1 MIPLWRLLRLFPK
14 IKTDNIM
21 GINLK
26 AGEPFE
32 YRHNGEWKR
41 SMEQMLGVV
50 GVKDLDELINQTV
63 PENIR
68 EDKKLNLPDPVPESK
83 FLKGLEQTAAKNRLF
98 TSFIGMGYYGT
109 VTPAVIRRNIL
120 ENPGWY
126 TAYTPYQAE
135 VAQGRLEALI
145 NFQTMVSDLTGMEI
159 ANASLLDEGTAA
171 AEAMAMFFSLR
182 KGNKK
187 QADKFFVDR
196 AVFPQTLDVL
206 KTRSVPRGIELV
218 VGDPGEFDFS
228 ADDLFGALFQYPG
241 EDGRISDPSVWIED
255 AHAHDVKVVI
265 AADLLS
271 LALLK
276 APGGMGADVVVGSTQ
291 RFGVPMGFGGPHAA
305 YFATL
310 DQYKRQ
316 IPGRIIGVSVDRDGK
331 PAYRMALQTREQHI
345 RREKATSNICTAQV
359 LLAVMAG
366 MYGVYHGPEGIRR
379 IAGKVHGLAVALDHA
394 LMELGYKQ
402 KNDWY
407 FDTLRVETDNPEMTE
422 TIRNIALS
430 EKMNFRYFPDGDIGL
445 SVDET
450 HDMEIIEKVASVFAM
465 AKTGDSSAQLK
476 SEVELRLPEGLR
488 RNTPYL
494 EHSVFNSYQ
503 SEHEMLRY
511 LKRLENKD
519 LSLVHSMIS
528 LGSCTMKLNAT
539 TEMIPITWP
548 EWSDLHPF
556 VPTEQAEGYRELIR
570 DLENWL
576 SEITGLAATTLQPN
590 SGAQGEFTG
599 LMIIRAWHESRGE
612 AHRNVALIPS
622 SAHGTNP
629 ASAVMAGMEVVIVKC
644 DDGGNIDLEDLKAKA
659 GQHREKLAAF
669 MVTYPS
675 THGVF
680 EEDIIEMCRVVH
692 DNGGQVYMDGAN
704 MNAQVGLTNPGK
716 IGADVCHLNLHKTF
730 AIPHGGG
737 GPGVGPVCV
746 AKHLVEFLPGNPVV
760 KTGGKKAITAV
771 SSAPYGSAG
780 VLAISYAYIAM
791 MGAEGLT
798 KATKKAILNANYLK
812 ERLSEH
818 YKILYAGKNGRCGH
832 EMIVDCRMFKAAGI
846 EVEDIAKRLMD
857 YGFHAPTVS
866 FPVPGTLMIEPT
878 ESESLEELDRFVEA
892 MAAIREEIRE
902 VENGKADRENN
913 VLKNAPHT
921 SLMIASGQ
929 WELPYGRE
937 KAVYPADFVRENKF
951 WPSVRRIDNAYGDR
965 HLVCSCLP
973 VEAYTHEGMSTGD
986 SN

>member
-1 MIPLWRLLRLFPK
+1 MSV
-14 IKTDNIM
+14 
-21 GINLK
+21 NLK
-26 AGEPFE
+26 AEELFE
-32 YRHNGEWKR
+32 HRHNGEWDR
-41 SMEQMLGVV
+41 SIGQMLSAI
-50 GVKDLDELINQTV
+50 GVKDIDELIDQTV
-63 PENIR
+63 PANIR
-68 EDKKLNLPDPVPESK
+68 DDQPLSLPDPVSESGFIK
-83 FLKGLEQTAAKNRLF
+83 ALEKKAGENRLF
-98 TSFIGMGYYGT
+98 TSLIGMGYYGT

-145 NFQTMVSDLTGMEI
+145 NFQTMVSDLTGLEI

-171 AEAMAMFFSLR
+171 AEAMSMFYALR
-182 KGNKK
+182 KGDKK

-206 KTRSVPRGIELV
+206 KTRSVPRGIRLIV
-218 VGDPGEFDFS
+218 DDPRSFDFS
-228 ADDLFGALFQYPG
+228 RDDLFGALFQYPG
-241 EDGRISDPSVWIED
+241 EDGRISDPSTWIGS
-255 AHAHDVKVVI
+255 AHDHDVKVAV

-271 LALLK
+271 LAVLK
-276 APGGMGADVVVGSTQ
+276 SPGEMGADVAVGSTQ
-291 RFGVPMGFGGPHAA
+291 RFGVPMGYGGPHAA

-310 DQYKRQ
+310 DPYKRH
-316 IPGRIIGVSVDRDGK
+316 IPGRIIGVSLDRDGK

-366 MYGVYHGPEGIRR
+366 MYAVYHGPEGLRR
-379 IAGKVHGLAVALDHA
+379 IASKVHGLAVALDRA
-394 LMELGYKQ
+394 LQGLGYKQ
-402 KNDWY
+402 RNEWY
-407 FDTLRVETDNPEMTE
+407 FDTLRVETGRRELTE
-422 TIRNIALS
+422 KIRKFALA
-430 EKMNFRYFPDGDIGL
+430 EELNFRYFQNGDIGL
-445 SVDET
+445 SLDET
-450 HDMEIIEKVASVFAM
+450 HDLALVEQVAGIFRKAKDGDGTAM
-465 AKTGDSSAQLK
+465 VPG
-476 SEVELRLPEGLR
+476 EVEMRLPAELER
-488 RNTPYL
+488 KTAYL
-494 EHSVFNSYQ
+494 EHPVFNSYH
-503 SEHEMLRY
+503 SEHEMVRY

-519 LSLVHSMIS
+519 ISLVHSMIS

-539 TEMIPITWP
+539 TEMIPVTWR
-548 EWSDLHPF
+548 EWADIHPF
-556 VPTEQAEGYRELIR
+556 VPEDQVKGYKGLIK
-570 DLENWL
+570 DLGEWL
-576 SEITGLAATTLQPN
+576 TGITGLAATTLQPN

-599 LMIIRAWHESRGE
+599 LMIIRAYHESRGE
-612 AHRNVALIPS
+612 SHRNVALIPS

-629 ASAVMAGMEVVIVKC
+629 ASAVMAGMEVVIVRC
-644 DDGGNIDLEDLKAKA
+644 DDGGNIDLQDLKEKA
-659 GQHREKLAAF
+659 EQHRERLAAF

-680 EEDIIEMCRVVH
+680 EEDIVEMCKVIH
-692 DNGGQVYMDGAN
+692 ENGGQVYMDGAN
-704 MNAQVGLTNPGK
+704 MNAQVGLTSPAK

-746 AKHLVEFLPGNPVV
+746 AGHLVEFLPGNPVV

-780 VLAISYAYIAM
+780 ILVISYAYIAM
-791 MGAEGLT
+791 MGAGGLT

-812 ERLSEH
+812 ERLSGH
-818 YKILYAGKNGRCGH
+818 FKILYAGKNGRCAH
-832 EMIVDCRMFKAAGI
+832 EMIVDCRMFKSAGI

-902 VENGKADRENN
+902 VEEGRADKLNN

-921 SLMIASGQ
+921 AAAATSDQ
-929 WELPYGRE
+929 WDYPYSRE
-937 KAVYPADFVRENKF
+937 KAVYPLEYVRDNKF

-973 VEAYTHEGMSTGD
+973 LEAYETIPAK
-986 SN
+986 